1 MLASPREVVGNILS
15 SGLSGSPLS
24 RAGYEIAQSCPNFAH
39 LTTIFRLLQFGHHLH
54 PTSSAPRFTFVP
66 HSQDDIRSHTM
77 QLSNVA
83 ISSSKTSHPSPFP
96 SPSPYEQ
103 SLSHGSESQTP
114 RMPPAMS
121 QYHSAPGNLSSSFKS
136 MRLENV
142 GPNLVPQYQTT
153 TPSGLSL
160 LLATRRAELLRPSSR
175 EAGLPVSL
183 ESSLSLTPQ
192 PRNEPVDL
200 STSSPPTRTS
210 PRSSGPEG
218 PPSQLSEEASL
229 LTYNAVPNISYSS
242 IEAGLSHSPSK
253 SQFRVRLASVSET
266 ALARSED
273 LLATCIRS
281 IPAVLL
287 GVLLNVLDGV
297 SCELSQSSLRSSLTI
312 DAGQMV

>member
-1 MLASPREVVGNILS
+1 
-15 SGLSGSPLS
+15 
-24 RAGYEIAQSCPNFAH
+24 
-39 LTTIFRLLQFGHHLH
+39 
-54 PTSSAPRFTFVP
+54 
-66 HSQDDIRSHTM
+66 M

-114 RMPPAMS
+114 RMPPPMS

-136 MRLENV
+136 VRLEAV
-142 GPNLVPQYQTT
+142 GPNLIPQYQTT

-175 EAGLPVSL
+175 EAGLPVPL

-200 STSSPPTRTS
+200 ITSPPPTRTP

-273 LLATCIRS
+273 LLETCVRS
-281 IPAVLL
+281 IPAVML

-297 SCELSQSSLRSSLTI
+297 SCEFSPS
-312 DAGQMV
+312 AP